1 MLKRALIL
9 LGLFLHLAPRA
20 QNLPAVEERLARLG
34 RRMLQA
40 PAYAERKAALQRF
53 ETTLDSLMRHP
64 AGYAAPL
71 ESVKNMLKLK
81 GPQGD
86 FRLFTWQ
93 MPDSAYTLKRHG
105 MVVVSWDDT
114 VRITHLKDALAR
126 LRSPITRAYGPE
138 QWPGALYYK
147 LLPEGPQEGRYTLLG
162 FAPGKPENR
171 KIVEVLK
178 LDEQGGVT
186 FGAPIFRVEK
196 LQNRVLQKPPQ
207 RLIFRYS
214 GKRSATLHWNEEEG
228 KVIMD
233 HLAPPS
239 PKLKGMYRRYG
250 PNFTYDAL
258 EWRKGWWHLEEDVEV
273 AHPKR

>member
-1 MLKRALIL
+1 MLKKWLVLAGL
-9 LGLFLHLAPRA
+9 LFPLAPRA
-20 QNLPAVEERLARLG
+20 QNLPAVEERLAQLG
-34 RRMLQA
+34 RKMLQER
-40 PAYAERKAALQRF
+40 AYADRKVALQGF

-64 AGYAAPL
+64 EGYAAPL
-71 ESVKNMLKLK
+71 ESVENMLKLK
-81 GPQGD
+81 GPKGD

-93 MPDSAYTLKRHG
+93 MPDSAYTLKRYG
-105 MVVVSWDDT
+105 MVVVAREDT
-114 VRITHLKDALAR
+114 VRITHLQDALAS
-126 LRSPITRAYGPE
+126 LRRPLTRAYGPE

-147 LLPEGPQEGRYTLLG
+147 ILPEGPQDGRYTLLG

-178 LDEQGGVT
+178 LDAQGDVS
-186 FGAPIFRVEK
+186 FGAPLFRVEK
-196 LQNRVLQKPPQ
+196 LQNRVLQQPPQ

-214 GKRSATLHWNEEEG
+214 GKRSATLHWNDKEG

-258 EWRKGWWHLEEDVEV
+258 EWRNGWWRLEQDVEV
-273 AHPKR
+273 EHPKR